1 MPFAGIGNLEH
12 VGRQFIAAQLQS
24 QLRMGNKHYLL
35 LRLAGAQQSRVLKE
49 ILDHRTV
56 LGAQLAYYIDT
67 MFGPLGAS
75 LGYSTYTKKP
85 YLYVNLG
92 FEF

>member
-1 MPFAGIGNLEH
+1 
-12 VGRQFIAAQLQS
+12 
-24 QLRMGNKHYLL
+24 MGNKHYLL

-56 LGAQLAYYIDT
+56 LGAQLAYYLNT
-67 MFGPLGAS
+67 MFGPIGGS
-75 LGYSTYTKKP
+75 IGYSNRTKKP
-85 YLYVNLG
+85 YIFVNLG